1 MEHLKMNQSN
11 PNKPKIT
18 AILGMKGAGKDTYF
32 QIVSNNNKDSF
43 APAQVMFAGAL
54 KEVSQILFP
63 DVDIEDRVIKETKRT
78 FDTLEVDTT
87 VRQWTLDFFKKMNYP
102 IANHEPAV
110 SARFFKTYGFTD
122 AIGEQCPTINI
133 SPRDVSLYM
142 GSVDWLRIHPDVTDL
157 IGKYAI
163 KTAKELAKTS
173 AGVFFTDVRFPVEVA
188 AINNDLALDSE
199 AEVDVEY
206 VLVVRYQTL
215 DDGTHKIKLSDKLSY
230 TDHITEHMNNE
241 LTQLAIQA
249 YNEYVNPACVI
260 QDKLL
265 SMLGIED
272 VDAASFAA
280 SPHQSSTQFKVS
292 VVFNKENEGEFTE
305 IFSV

>member
-1 MEHLKMNQSN
+1 MNQVN

-32 QIVSNNNKDSF
+32 QGSIANKSNSS
-43 APAQVMFAGAL
+43 QVMFAGAL
-54 KEVSQILFP
+54 KEVAQILFP

-78 FDTLEVDTT
+78 FDTLEVDTI

-122 AIGEQCPTINI
+122 AIGEQRPTINI

-142 GSVDWLRIHPDVTDL
+142 GSVDWLRTHPSITDL

-173 AGVFFTDVRFPVEVA
+173 DVFFTDVRFPVEVE
-188 AINNDLALDSE
+188 AINNGLALDSE
-199 AEVDVEY
+199 AEVDVEF

-215 DDGTHKIKLSDKLSY
+215 DDGTNKIKLSDKLFY

-260 QDKLL
+260 QEKLL
-265 SMLGIED
+265 SMLGIK
-272 VDAASFAA
+272 DANEGKLASKK
-280 SPHQSSTQFKVS
+280 QVQFKVS
-292 VVFNKENEGEFTE
+292 VVFNKENEGKFTE

>member
-1 MEHLKMNQSN
+1 MNQSVVMKTN
-11 PNKPKIT
+11 QDKPKII

-32 QIVSNNNKDSF
+32 QSSIASKSNSS
-43 APAQVMFAGAL
+43 QVMFAGAL
-54 KEVSQILFP
+54 KEVAQILFP
-63 DVDIEDRVIKETKRT
+63 DVDIEDRVSKETKRE
-78 FDTLEVDTT
+78 FDTLEVDTI
-87 VRQWTLDFFKKMNYP
+87 VRQWTLDFFRKMNYP
-102 IANHEPAV
+102 IGNHEPSV

-122 AIGEQCPTINI
+122 AIGEQRPTITI
-133 SPRDVSLYM
+133 SPRDVSLHI
-142 GSVDWLRIHPDVTDL
+142 GSVHWLRTHPSITDL

-173 AGVFFTDVRFPVEVA
+173 DVFFTDVRFPVEVE

-206 VLVVRYQTL
+206 VLIVRYQTV
-215 DDGTHKIKLSDKLSY
+215 DDGSNKIKLSDKLSY

-260 QDKLL
+260 QEKLL
-265 SMLGIED
+265 SMLGIANADED
-272 VDAASFAA
+272 KLASEN
-280 SPHQSSTQFKVS
+280 QVQFKVS
-292 VVFNKENEGEFTE
+292 VVFNKEKENEGKFTE
-305 IFSV
+305 TFSV

>member
-1 MEHLKMNQSN
+1 MNQVN

-32 QIVSNNNKDSF
+32 QGSIANKSNSS
-43 APAQVMFAGAL
+43 QVMFAGAL
-54 KEVSQILFP
+54 KEVAQILFP
-63 DVDIEDRVIKETKRT
+63 DVDIEDRVIKETKRE
-78 FDTLEVDTT
+78 FDTLEVDTI

-102 IANHEPAV
+102 IGNHEPAI
-110 SARFFKTYGFTD
+110 SSRFFRTYGFTD
-122 AIGEQCPTINI
+122 AIGEQKPKIKL
-133 SPRDVSLYM
+133 SPRDVSLHI
-142 GSVDWLRIHPDVTDL
+142 GSVDWLRTHPSITDL

-173 AGVFFTDVRFPVEVA
+173 DVFFTDVRFPVEVE
-188 AINNDLALDSE
+188 AINNGLALDSE
-199 AEVDVEY
+199 AEVDVEF

-215 DDGTHKIKLSDKLSY
+215 DDGTNKIKLSDKLFY

-260 QDKLL
+260 QEKLL
-265 SMLGIED
+265 SMLGIK
-272 VDAASFAA
+272 DANEGKLASKK
-280 SPHQSSTQFKVS
+280 QVQFKVS
-292 VVFNKENEGEFTE
+292 VVFNKENEGKFTE

>member
-1 MEHLKMNQSN
+1 MNQSVVTKTN
-11 PNKPKIT
+11 QDKPKIT
-18 AILGMKGAGKDTYF
+18 ALLGMKGAGKDTYF
-32 QIVSNNNKDSF
+32 QSSIASGAKPSSSY
-43 APAQVMFAGAL
+43 AQVMFAGAL
-54 KEVSQILFP
+54 KEVAQILFP

-78 FDTLEVDTT
+78 FDTLEVDTI
-87 VRQWTLDFFKKMNYP
+87 VRQWTLDFFRKMNYP
-102 IANHEPAV
+102 IGNHEPSV

-122 AIGEQCPTINI
+122 AIGEQRPTIDI
-133 SPRDVSLYM
+133 SPRDVSLHI
-142 GSVDWLRIHPDVTDL
+142 GSVHWLRTHPSITDL

-173 AGVFFTDVRFPVEVA
+173 DVFFTDVRFPVEVE

-206 VLVVRYQTL
+206 VLIVRYQTV
-215 DDGTHKIKLSDKLSY
+215 DDGSNKIKLSDKLSY

-260 QDKLL
+260 QEKLL
-265 SMLGIED
+265 SMLGIANADED
-272 VDAASFAA
+272 KLASEN
-280 SPHQSSTQFKVS
+280 QVQFKVS
-292 VVFNKENEGEFTE
+292 VVFNKENEGKFTE

>member
-1 MEHLKMNQSN
+1 MNQVN

-32 QIVSNNNKDSF
+32 QSIIAVKNNKGEAGF
-43 APAQVMFAGAL
+43 AQVMFAGAL
-54 KEVSQILFP
+54 KEVAQILFP
-63 DVDIEDRVIKETKRT
+63 DVDIEDRVVKETKRT
-78 FDTLEVDTT
+78 FDTLEVDTA

-102 IANHEPAV
+102 IGNHEPDI
-110 SARFFKTYGFTD
+110 SSRFFKTYGFTD
-122 AIGEQCPTINI
+122 AIGEQRPTIDI
-133 SPRDVSLYM
+133 SPRDVSLHI
-142 GSVDWLRIHPDVTDL
+142 GSVHWLRTHPSITDL

-173 AGVFFTDVRFPVEVA
+173 DVFFTDVRFPVEVE

-199 AEVDVEY
+199 AEVDVEF

-215 DDGTHKIKLSDKLSY
+215 DDGSIKLSDKLTY

-249 YNEYVNPACVI
+249 YNEHVNPASVI
-260 QDKLL
+260 KDKLV
-265 SMLGIED
+265 SMLRSSGE
-272 VDAASFAA
+272 AAD
-280 SPHQSSTQFKVS
+280 FKVS
-292 VVFNKENEGEFTE
+292 VVFNKEQLDTDESGLTE
-305 IFSV
+305 TFSV

>member
-1 MEHLKMNQSN
+1 MNQATVTKNN

-18 AILGMKGAGKDTYF
+18 ALLGMKGAGKDTYF
-32 QIVSNNNKDSF
+32 QSSIASGAKPSSSYD
-43 APAQVMFAGAL
+43 QVMFAGAL
-54 KEVSQILFP
+54 KEVAQILFP
-63 DVDIEDRVIKETKRT
+63 DVDIEDRVIKETKRE
-78 FDTLEVDTT
+78 FDTLEVDTI

-102 IANHEPAV
+102 IGNHEPAI
-110 SARFFKTYGFTD
+110 SSRFFRTYGFTD
-122 AIGEQCPTINI
+122 AIGEQKPKIKL
-133 SPRDVSLYM
+133 SPRDVSLHI
-142 GSVDWLRIHPDVTDL
+142 GSVDWLRTHPSITDL

-260 QDKLL
+260 QEKLL
-265 SMLGIED
+265 SMLGIA
-272 VDAASFAA
+272 DADEGKLASKK
-280 SPHQSSTQFKVS
+280 PVQFKVS
-292 VVFNKENEGEFTE
+292 VVFNKENEGKFTE

>member
-1 MEHLKMNQSN
+1 MNQVN

-32 QIVSNNNKDSF
+32 QSVIRNSNTNSS
-43 APAQVMFAGAL
+43 QVMFAGAL
-54 KEVSQILFP
+54 KEVAQILFP
-63 DVDIEDRVIKETKRT
+63 DVDIEDRVVKETKRT

-102 IANHEPAV
+102 IANHEPAI

-122 AIGEQCPTINI
+122 AIGEQRPTIDI
-133 SPRDVSLYM
+133 SPRDVSLHI
-142 GSVDWLRIHPDVTDL
+142 GSVHWLRTHPSITDL

-173 AGVFFTDVRFPVEVA
+173 DVFFTDVRFPVEVE

-199 AEVDVEY
+199 AEVEF

-215 DDGTHKIKLSDKLSY
+215 DDGSIKLSDKLTY

-249 YNEYVNPACVI
+249 YNEHVNPASVI
-260 QDKLL
+260 KDKLL
-265 SMLGIED
+265 SMLR
-272 VDAASFAA
+272 
-280 SPHQSSTQFKVS
+280 SSEADFKVS
-292 VVFNKENEGEFTE
+292 VVFNQEQLDADEHSNAKVQAEKLGLTE
-305 IFSV
+305 TFSV

>member
-1 MEHLKMNQSN
+1 MNQATVTKN
-11 PNKPKIT
+11 NQNKPKIT

-32 QIVSNNNKDSF
+32 QSVANNNKGSF

-54 KEVSQILFP
+54 KEVAQILFP

-102 IANHEPAV
+102 IANHEPAI

-122 AIGEQCPTINI
+122 DIGEQRPTIDI
-133 SPRDVSLYM
+133 SPRDVSLHI
-142 GSVDWLRIHPDVTDL
+142 GSVHWLRIHPSITDL

-173 AGVFFTDVRFPVEVA
+173 DVFFTDVRFPVEVE
-188 AINNDLALDSE
+188 AINNYLALDSE
-199 AEVDVEY
+199 AATQVDVEF

-260 QDKLL
+260 QEKLL
-265 SMLGIED
+265 SMLGIA
-272 VDAASFAA
+272 DADEGKLASKK
-280 SPHQSSTQFKVS
+280 PVQFKVS
-292 VVFNKENEGEFTE
+292 VVFNKENEGKFTE

>member
-1 MEHLKMNQSN
+1 MNQVN

-32 QIVSNNNKDSF
+32 QSIIAVKNNKGEAGF
-43 APAQVMFAGAL
+43 AQVMFAGAL
-54 KEVSQILFP
+54 KEVAQILFP

-102 IANHEPAV
+102 IANHEPAI

-122 AIGEQCPTINI
+122 AIGEQRPTIDI
-133 SPRDVSLYM
+133 SPRDVSLHI
-142 GSVDWLRIHPDVTDL
+142 GSVHWLRTHPSITDL

-163 KTAKELAKTS
+163 KTAKELAQTS
-173 AGVFFTDVRFPVEVA
+173 DVFFTDVRFPVEVE

-215 DDGTHKIKLSDKLSY
+215 DDGSIKLSDKLTY

-249 YNEYVNPACVI
+249 YNEHVNPASVI
-260 QDKLL
+260 KDKLV
-265 SMLGIED
+265 SMLR
-272 VDAASFAA
+272 
-280 SPHQSSTQFKVS
+280 SSEADFKVS
-292 VVFNKENEGEFTE
+292 VVFNQEQLDNDKHTNANVKVEKLGLTE
-305 IFSV
+305 TFSV

>member
-1 MEHLKMNQSN
+1 MNQAN

-32 QIVSNNNKDSF
+32 QSVVSNANTNS
-43 APAQVMFAGAL
+43 AQVMFAGAL
-54 KEVSQILFP
+54 KEVAQILFP

-102 IANHEPAV
+102 IANHEPAI
-110 SARFFKTYGFTD
+110 SARFFRTYGFTD
-122 AIGEQCPTINI
+122 AIGEQRPTLDI
-133 SPRDVSLYM
+133 SPRDVSLHI
-142 GSVDWLRIHPDVTDL
+142 GSVHWLRTHPSITDL

-173 AGVFFTDVRFPVEVA
+173 DVFFTDVRFPVEVA
-188 AINNDLALDSE
+188 AINNDLALDSK

-280 SPHQSSTQFKVS
+280 SPHQSSAQFKVS
-292 VVFNKENEGEFTE
+292 VVFNKENESEFTE